1 MANGKRQPTPD
12 ILGNVLGSEEAD
24 PEDASADTAETTH
37 DTDEEQGREEAD
49 DGSGKEGGSESA
61 DNSEAVAKRKATYYL
76 SEETLSGLEEA
87 WFGLRQL
94 ADEGEKRSVSKSAI
108 VEAALEDAIDDLK
121 SDGADSAIARKLLG

>member
-24 PEDASADTAETTH
+24 PEDASADTAEATD
-37 DTDEEQGREEAD
+37 DTDEEQGREEAA
-49 DGSGKEGGSESA
+49 DGSGKAGSNESA
-61 DNSEAVAKRKATYYL
+61 GNSEAVAKRKATYYL

-121 SDGADSAIARKLLG
+121 SDGTDNAIARKLLG